1 MELDIRKTNTPL
13 YLSHARQTVHFNY
26 CVSNVLILITL
37 TDSNNTE
44 NIQQISICAIIFYQS
59 DILRKYDLILSS
71 LKFKTL
77 YSRRRHLDALFLI
90 NIFKGKTNCQ
100 SILDT
105 AGIRVP
111 TRHIR

>member
-1 MELDIRKTNTPL
+1 
-13 YLSHARQTVHFNY
+13 
-26 CVSNVLILITL
+26 LITL

-44 NIQQISICAIIFYQS
+44 NIQQIAISAIIFFQS

-77 YSRRRHLDALFLI
+77 YSGRRHLDALFLI
-90 NIFKGKTNCQ
+90 NIFKGKTNCH
-100 SILDT
+100 STLHT